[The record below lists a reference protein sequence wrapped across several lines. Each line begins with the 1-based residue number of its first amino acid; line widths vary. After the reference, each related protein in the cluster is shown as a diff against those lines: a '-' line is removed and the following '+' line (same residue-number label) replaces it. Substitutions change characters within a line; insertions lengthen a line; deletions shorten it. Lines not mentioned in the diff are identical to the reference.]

1 MQLEPLHFIFDGTR
15 DMDKEHKGLGVH
27 RYLFWL
33 VAFVPVFML
42 WNEFNAFIEVG
53 SARYFRKASTLIEF
67 ALIFA
72 IFQFIESVFEYS
84 CQETIFQSHWSPEFR
99 TNPVCECSN
108 GQLGL

>member
-15 DMDKEHKGLGVH
+15 DMDKEREGSIHKH
-27 RYLFWL
+27 LFWL
-33 VAFVPVFML
+33 MAFVPLFML
-42 WNEFNAFIEVG
+42 WNEFNTFLDVG
-53 SARYFRKASTLIEF
+53 AARYFRKASTLIEF

-72 IFQFIESVFEYS
+72 IFQFIESVYEYS

-108 GQLGL
+108 GQLGP